1 MTLLRK
7 TFICNTKHRIVS
19 YWSRKVNRSVVSFT
33 SFGEE
38 DAKDCGKNYDDLKT
52 NVSNGNL
59 ELQNTVR
66 QYAAYNQRKRKFT
79 NDIGRGPGLKEFIT
93 SSHLQPVKPES
104 VPYVRNT
111 ATNGLNRK
119 VYFEVYGC
127 QMNVN
132 DTDIIWSILKD
143 VGYMKTELLQEADVI
158 LVVTCAIREGAE
170 TKVWNKLKHF
180 KALKKAREKQNLKP
194 QLKIGILGCMAERL
208 KHQLLEKEEI
218 VDIIAG
224 PDSYKDLPRLLSLT
238 DSNQTAVNVLLSLDE
253 TYADIVPVRLNQD
266 SVTAFVSIMRGCDN
280 MCTYCIVPFTRGRE
294 RSRPIAS
301 IVREVSRL
309 AEQGVK
315 EVTLL
320 GQNVNS
326 YRDLSV
332 VDYYGGLPRDGET
345 HLAKGFH
352 TVYKKK
358 KGGLRF
364 ADLLDEVSRID
375 PEMRIRFT
383 SPHPKDFPD
392 EVLELIRD
400 RSNICSSLHM
410 PAQSGNTAVLE
421 RMRRGYSREAYFDLI
436 CHVRQLIPDVSL
448 SSDFICGFCGET
460 DEEFEDTLTLMS
472 EVKYNMAYLFPYS
485 MREKTTAH
493 RRLTDD
499 VPPEIKHQ
507 RLVRMMSLYRR
518 EAEKLNQAQIGQ
530 QHLVLVE
537 GPSKRSVKD
546 MAGRND
552 GNTKVIF
559 PAVEIPDSQYS
570 QTLRSIK
577 PGDYVVVQISSAT
590 SQVLKGIPLYHSLL
604 SKFSVQQNA
613 YALKTEYETAS

>member
-613 YALKTEYETAS
+613 YTLKTEYETAS